1 MSDCTNCG
9 EYCGHSHQAPP
20 EVMAAPFVPDP
31 DPEMTRALG
40 RQWLEGHRVGFAQAS
55 AVALDLIAEL
65 RACPVLPTTREDL
78 EPLRNMADRA
88 EARLREVQGE

>member
-9 EYCGHSHQAPP
+9 EYCGHSHQVPP

-65 RACPVLPTTREDL
+65 RGIRYIPFPGEEMGQA
-78 EPLRNMADRA
+78 ADRA
-88 EARLREVQGE
+88 EARLKGLTDE